1 MSIRSHKKVRLSRSI
16 GGNIGVFL
24 FLLLLGA
31 FMALPM
37 IYSIIQSFKP
47 IEEFFAFPPKF
58 FVRSPTLSNFK
69 SVFQVAGGLW
79 VPFSRYVFNSVF
91 VTIVGTAAS
100 VIISSLAAYPL
111 AKIRFPGAV
120 VITQLV
126 IWTILFR
133 PEVLTIPQYMVL
145 SELHMIDTY
154 WALLLPP
161 LASTLGI
168 FLMRQFMEVAIPDA
182 VLEAARLD
190 GANEFQTLG
199 RIVLPSVKPAW
210 LTLIIFTFQNLWNL
224 TANQYIYDETLKT
237 LPSVLSTIVTGG
249 IARQGAGYAVTVL
262 LMIPPILIFL
272 LAQNSVMETM
282 AHSGLK

>member
-79 VPFSRYVFNSVF
+79 VPFSRYVFNSLF

-111 AKIRFPGAV
+111 AKIRFPG
-120 VITQLV
+120 Q
-126 IWTILFR
+126 W
-133 PEVLTIPQYMVL
+133 
-145 SELHMIDTY
+145 
-154 WALLLPP
+154 
-161 LASTLGI
+161 
-168 FLMRQFMEVAIPDA
+168 
-182 VLEAARLD
+182 
-190 GANEFQTLG
+190 
-199 RIVLPSVKPAW
+199 
-210 LTLIIFTFQNLWNL
+210 
-224 TANQYIYDETLKT
+224 
-237 LPSVLSTIVTGG
+237 
-249 IARQGAGYAVTVL
+249 
-262 LMIPPILIFL
+262 
-272 LAQNSVMETM
+272 
-282 AHSGLK
+282 